1 MSLPLPNLDNR
12 TYAELLEEARSLI
25 PSEYAKWTNHNPSD
39 PGIILMEMLAWL
51 TEMLLYRVDQVPDS
65 NVEVFLKLLNGPD
78 WQRTGD
84 LDAAIRQTI
93 LELRQRYRA
102 ASCEDFQQLVL
113 EDWHQTQAA
122 QNLGADGQVA
132 RVKCL
137 KERNLAASSP
147 SARAETAPGHV
158 SLVVLPQRPKPAAE
172 TPDSVLSFDGLS
184 SYVDL
189 ANGISALID
198 NQITVEAWA
207 YSNDLLQ
214 KSKYRAI
221 ASDKYPDGG
230 KKIKFELY
238 LNQADDKLSGGFYDR
253 SWYSVSSDSGFPMKE
268 WVHVA
273 ASYGGESIKLYQNG
287 NLIQESNNLNRS
299 LPTTGSG
306 WRIGRRHA
314 SSKPSNLWNGKITE
328 VRIWNRVRSADEI
341 QADMHHRLTGNETGL
356 VGYWPL
362 NEGDGTI
369 VLDKTANEKHG
380 TIYGAAQ
387 WVTDS
392 ELQLEPPPPETTPE
406 ANYLMFQDS
415 VLSFDGINDYVE
427 LPPASLPTGN
437 QITVSFWTYG
447 GNLLPKSNSVIETKD
462 ANNIRVVNIH
472 LPWSNQKIY
481 FDCGG
486 NGGAYDR
493 IENIAAATDYKGKWS
508 HWAFTKNASTG
519 EMKIYLNGEQ
529 WHSGSSKTRTLT
541 QATRFR
547 LGSYCDGGTNY
558 HGKIAEVRIWNQ
570 ARTQTEIAADMN
582 RRLTGNETG
591 LVGYWPLNDGNGSV
605 VLDKTANQNHGTIHG
620 AQWVRDSE
628 LQLAPPPYLMLQP
641 TTALCQ
647 NLWIYLDER
656 RLLTTRHHVVG
667 PDYVIVQI
675 TATLHLQAGARPD
688 AVRSQAVTS
697 LKQFFDPLQ
706 GGTEGKGWPF
716 GRDVYISEVYERL
729 DSLPGVDYVEN
740 ITLQGDASQRQ
751 VTLEDHQLVALDV
764 DENSFTI
771 N

>member
-12 TYAELLEEARSLI
+12 TYAELLEEALSLI

-158 SLVVLPQRPKPAAE
+158 SLVVLPQRPKPAAK

-214 KSKYRAI
+214 KSEYRAI

-230 KKIKFELY
+230 NKVKFELY
-238 LNQADDKLSGGFYDR
+238 LMEEDHKLSGGFYDS
-253 SWYSVSSDSGFPMKE
+253 SWHSVSSDSGFPMNE

-273 ASYGGESIKLYQNG
+273 ASYAGESIKLYQNG
-287 NLIQESNNLNRS
+287 NLIQESDNLNVP

-306 WRIGRRHA
+306 WRIGGRHDY
-314 SSKPSNLWNGKITE
+314 SNPSDLWKGKITE
-328 VRIWNRVRSADEI
+328 VRIWNRVCSTDDI
-341 QADMHHRLTGNETGL
+341 QAN
-356 VGYWPL
+356 
-362 NEGDGTI
+362 
-369 VLDKTANEKHG
+369 
-380 TIYGAAQ
+380 
-387 WVTDS
+387 
-392 ELQLEPPPPETTPE
+392 
-406 ANYLMFQDS
+406 
-415 VLSFDGINDYVE
+415 
-427 LPPASLPTGN
+427 
-437 QITVSFWTYG
+437 
-447 GNLLPKSNSVIETKD
+447 
-462 ANNIRVVNIH
+462 
-472 LPWSNQKIY
+472 
-481 FDCGG
+481 
-486 NGGAYDR
+486 
-493 IENIAAATDYKGKWS
+493 
-508 HWAFTKNASTG
+508 
-519 EMKIYLNGEQ
+519 
-529 WHSGSSKTRTLT
+529 
-541 QATRFR
+541 
-547 LGSYCDGGTNY
+547 
-558 HGKIAEVRIWNQ
+558 
-570 ARTQTEIAADMN
+570 MN

-591 LVGYWPLNDGNGSV
+591 LVGYWPLNDGDGSV
-605 VLDKTANQNHGTIHG
+605 ALDKTANQNHGTLNG
-620 AQWVRDSE
+620 AQWVTDSE